1 MRLVLAAFALGCG
14 LVQVQASLPSIT
26 ALTAIAAAAVAT
38 TVWVAPAGDAP
49 RDRLAW
55 RTGCAKL
62 SCGLLAGF
70 FWAAIFAHVRLAD
83 ALPAHLEGRDVEVIG
98 IVSSLPQHFERGVRF
113 EFSPEQV
120 LTAGAHLPARIQL
133 AWYGGFTPDVDLPN
147 PAVHAGERWQFNLR
161 LRKPHGSANPHGFD
175 YEAWLLERGIRAT
188 GYVRPPRSEAPQR
201 RLATFVWTPGT
212 LVHRA
217 REAART
223 RLQLALADAP
233 HGGVIVALAVGDQRA
248 IDNDDWQLFT
258 RTGVGH
264 LMSISGLHVTMIAS
278 LGAFLAFAAWRR
290 SERLMLALAAPRAA
304 AVAGLLSAFAYC
316 LIAGFAVPAQRT
328 LFMLAV
334 AAWSVWRGWF
344 GSGTRV
350 LAIALGAVC
359 LIDPWAPLSPGFWL
373 SFGAVAV
380 LLLAG
385 ASLSARA
392 HWLRTALVAQLAV
405 TLGLIPLTLALFQ
418 QVSLAGPMANALA
431 IPVISFVVTPLA
443 LLACLLPVDALALLA
458 HWVLAQLMDYLGWLG
473 AFDWAV
479 WQRAAPPVWTVL
491 LALAGIVWC
500 LVPWPMHWRAL
511 GAVWMLPLLAHP
523 ADAPGTGDLWVTV
536 LDVGQG
542 LAVVA
547 RTANHTLVFDT
558 GPQYSPEA
566 DGGNR
571 VIVPYLRGEGVTR
584 IDTMV
589 VSHDDSDHTG
599 GALST
604 LKAVTTGVLA
614 SPLPA
619 THPVLA
625 AANERRRC
633 VAGDRW
639 TWDAVNFEFLH
650 PQRSDYAGIARRKDN
665 ASSCVL
671 AIRAH
676 GRQVLLPADIERDV
690 EARLV
695 AADADL
701 ASETLLV
708 PHHGSKTSSTA
719 EFLDAVKPRAA
730 IVAAGYRNRFRHPA
744 AEILERYQQRDIRVL
759 RTDQSG
765 AVMLR
770 MRAEGTAITTQ
781 RDLRPRYWHGR

>member
-1 MRLVLAAFALGCG
+1 MRLVLAAFALGCA
-14 LVQVQASLPSIT
+14 LVQMQASLPSVP
-26 ALTAIAAAAVAT
+26 ALAALAGASLVAAVWSTPLVAAVPARATWAIAGARLCFGLLVGICWAAAY
-38 TVWVAPAGDAP
+38 
-49 RDRLAW
+49 
-55 RTGCAKL
+55 
-62 SCGLLAGF
+62 
-70 FWAAIFAHVRLAD
+70 AHVRLAD
-83 ALPAHLEGRDVEVIG
+83 HLADDLEGRDVEVVG

-120 LTAGAHLPARIQL
+120 LTPGAHLPARIQL
-133 AWYGGFTPDVDLPN
+133 AWYGGFVPEAGLPN
-147 PAVHAGERWQFNLR
+147 PVVHAGERWQFNLR

-188 GYVRPPRSEAPQR
+188 CYVRPPRTEAPQR
-201 RLATFVWTPGT
+201 RLAPFVWSPGT
-212 LVHRA
+212 AVDRT
-217 REAART
+217 REAARE
-223 RLQLALADAP
+223 RLQRALADSA

-248 IDNDDWQLFT
+248 IDNDDWQLFN

-278 LGAFLAFAAWRR
+278 LAALLTFAAWRR
-290 SERLMLALAAPRAA
+290 SERLTLALAAPRAA
-304 AVAGLLSAFAYC
+304 AAAGLMAAFVYC

-334 AAWSVWRGWF
+334 AAWAVWRGWF

-380 LLLAG
+380 LLMAG
-385 ASLSARA
+385 ASLGART
-392 HWLRTALVAQLAV
+392 HWFKTALVAQLAV

-418 QVSLAGPMANALA
+418 QVSLAGPLANALA
-431 IPVISFVVTPLA
+431 IPVVSFVITPLA
-443 LLACLLPVDALALLA
+443 LLACMLPFDSIALFA
-458 HWVLAQLMDYLGWLG
+458 HWVLGHLMDYLGWLG
-473 AFDWAV
+473 ALDWAV
-479 WQRAAPPVWTVL
+479 WQRAAPPLWTVL
-491 LALAGIVWC
+491 LALSGIVWC
-500 LVPWPMHWRAL
+500 LVPWPLHWRAL
-511 GAVWMLPLLAHP
+511 GMVWMLPLIAHP
-523 ADAPGTGDLWVTV
+523 PPTPGKGDLWVTI

-547 RTANHTLVFDT
+547 RTASHTLVFDS

-571 VIVPYLRGEGVTR
+571 VIVPYLRGEGVTQ
-584 IDTMV
+584 IDSLV
-589 VSHDDSDHTG
+589 ISHDDNDHTG

-604 LKAVTTGVLA
+604 LKGVPTGLLI

-619 THPVLA
+619 THPLLA
-625 AANERRRC
+625 AANQHRRC

-639 TWDAVNFEFLH
+639 TWDAVSFEFLH
-650 PQRSDYAGIARRKDN
+650 PQRSDYAGLASLKDN

-671 AIRAH
+671 ALRAH
-676 GRQVLLPADIERDV
+676 GRQLLLPADIERDV

-695 AADADL
+695 AADATL
-701 ASETLLV
+701 ASEILVV
-708 PHHGSKTSSTA
+708 PHHGSKTSSSA
-719 EFLDAVKPRAA
+719 DFLDTVKPMTA

-744 AEILERYQQRDIRVL
+744 AEVLERFRERDIRVL
-759 RTDQSG
+759 RTDERG

-770 MRAEGTAITTQ
+770 MGAADTRIATQ
-781 RDLRPRYWHGR
+781 RDLQPRYWHGR

>member
-1 MRLVLAAFALGCG
+1 M
-14 LVQVQASLPSIT
+14 QASLPAIP
-26 ALTAIAAAAVAT
+26 ALAAIACASLAAAVWAT
-38 TVWVAPAGDAP
+38 RLMGAVPAPMTWPVGGA
-49 RDRLAW
+49 RF
-55 RTGCAKL
+55 C
-62 SCGLLAGF
+62 CGLLAGIC
-70 FWAAIFAHVRLAD
+70 WAASYAHVRLAD
-83 ALPAHLEGRDVEVIG
+83 HLPVELEGRDVEVIG

-120 LTAGAHLPARIQL
+120 LTAGAHLPSRIQL
-133 AWYGGFTPDVDLPN
+133 AWYGGFTADSGLPN
-147 PAVHAGERWQFNLR
+147 PVVHAGERWQFNLR

-201 RLATFVWTPGT
+201 RLAAFVWTPGT
-212 LVHRA
+212 AVHRA

-223 RLQLALADAP
+223 RLQKALADTA

-248 IDNDDWQLFT
+248 IDNDDWHLFT

-278 LGAFLAFAAWRR
+278 LGAFFTFAAWRR
-290 SERLMLALAAPRAA
+290 SERMMLALAAPRAA
-304 AVAGLLSAFAYC
+304 AAAGLLAAFTYC

-334 AAWSVWRGWF
+334 AAWAVWRGWF

-350 LAIALGAVC
+350 LVIALGAVC
-359 LIDPWAPLSPGFWL
+359 LLDPWAPLSPGFWL

-385 ASLSARA
+385 ASLGARA
-392 HWLRTALVAQLAV
+392 HWFRIALVAQLAV

-418 QVSLAGPMANALA
+418 QVSLAGPLANALA
-431 IPVISFVVTPLA
+431 IPVVSFVVTPLA
-443 LLACLLPVDALALLA
+443 LLACLLPFDVIALLA
-458 HWVLAQLMDYLGWLG
+458 HWVLAQLMDYLGWLA

-479 WQRAAPPVWTVL
+479 WQRAAPPLWTVL
-491 LALAGIVWC
+491 LALTGIVWC
-500 LVPWPMHWRAL
+500 LVPWPLHWRAL

-523 ADAPGTGDLWVTV
+523 APTPGTGDLWVTV

-542 LAVVA
+542 LAVIA

-584 IDTMV
+584 IDTLV
-589 VSHDDSDHTG
+589 VSHDDNDHTG

-604 LKAVTTGVLA
+604 LKAIPTGLLT

-619 THPVLA
+619 THPVVA

-639 TWDAVNFEFLH
+639 TWDAVSFEFLH
-650 PQRSDYAGIARRKDN
+650 PQRSDYARLAGLKDN

-671 AIRAH
+671 ALRAH
-676 GRQVLLPADIERDV
+676 GRQVLLPADIERDI

-695 AADADL
+695 AANADL
-701 ASETLLV
+701 AAEILVV
-708 PHHGSKTSSTA
+708 PHHGSKTSSSA
-719 EFLDAVKPRAA
+719 DFLDIVKPLTA
-730 IVAAGYRNRFRHPA
+730 IVTAGYRNRFRHPA
-744 AEILERYQQRDIRVL
+744 SEVLERYRERNIRLL
-759 RTDQSG
+759 RTDEAG
-765 AVMLR
+765 AVILR
-770 MRAEGTAITTQ
+770 MNADGTTITTQ
-781 RDLRPRYWHGR
+781 RELRRRYWHGR